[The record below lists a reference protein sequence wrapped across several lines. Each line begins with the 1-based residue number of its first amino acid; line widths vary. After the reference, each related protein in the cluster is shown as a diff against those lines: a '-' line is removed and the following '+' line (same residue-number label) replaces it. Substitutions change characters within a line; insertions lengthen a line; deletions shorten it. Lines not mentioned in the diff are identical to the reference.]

1 MKKST
6 QTILLTTVLA
16 IGAITGGYICFGYIL
31 DDYAL
36 YKAESEC
43 VRNKIMS
50 NYRRND
56 ILTGN
61 GTCWIRNEEVSV
73 DFTYN
78 R

>member
-1 MKKST
+1 MTKSEL
-6 QTILLTTVLA
+6 ILYITLTVS
-16 IGAITGGYICFGYIL
+16 AITGGYICFDYVS

-43 VRNKIMS
+43 VRNKMMA
-50 NYRRND
+50 NYRRAD

>member
-1 MKKST
+1 MTKL
-6 QTILLTTVLA
+6 QTVLLTTVLS
-16 IGAITGGYICFGYIL
+16 IGAITGGYICFDYVL

-36 YKAESEC
+36 YQAESEC
-43 VRNKIMS
+43 VRSKMMA
-50 NYRRND
+50 NYSRAD

-61 GTCWIRNEEVSV
+61 GTCWIKNEEVSV